1 MEGEVKRR
9 TSIPATETGQG
20 SPMPRRD
27 DPSGREINH
36 GHVSTLYYRKSHS
49 LCRPASPGAIIAKA
63 ITDSGRDAEWL
74 RGQLGWK
81 KRFFADVLADR
92 ECLGI
97 LEAIAIGRV
106 LGRADL
112 KLISAAC
119 ECERWDEEEAEMAKE
134 RR

>member
-1 MEGEVKRR
+1 MTREMEGAVSRKASILGATLPVAASEGGKGATGRR
-9 TSIPATETGQG
+9 GDNRHA
-20 SPMPRRD
+20 
-27 DPSGREINH
+27 
-36 GHVSTLYYRKSHS
+36 

-81 KRFFADVLADR
+81 KRFLADVLADR

-106 LGRADL
+106 LNRADL
-112 KLISAAC
+112 KLVAAQC
-119 ECERWDEEEAEMAKE
+119 ACDKWDEEEAEMAKE

>member
-1 MEGEVKRR
+1 MSTKRPRVKRR
-9 TSIPATETGQG
+9 TAIPAATLPVAASEGEKGVTG
-20 SPMPRRD
+20 RR
-27 DPSGREINH
+27 G
-36 GHVSTLYYRKSHS
+36 GHA

-81 KRFFADVLADR
+81 KRHFADVLADR

-106 LGRADL
+106 LNRADL
-112 KLISAAC
+112 KLVAAQC
-119 ECERWDEEEAEMAKE
+119 ACDKWDEEEAEMAKE